1 MENTRRSTE
10 VFREICE
17 LRKTVPSPMRNQH
30 MIEMILAQLLLSGAP
45 ELVTFYKAIRD
56 EVKEAAEKGE
66 GVVPQE
72 RHRLLTFFFYPA
84 YLWKLLDAIQSAY
97 GAVIVA
103 EPHLSPWCEGEVDP
117 AKPLESLARKAFALY
132 DTGPLEPFVDK
143 VIREVREYK
152 AEGAIYWAHIGCRQ
166 TCATIRILKDALL
179 EKAGIPT
186 LVVDCD
192 LADPTY
198 SSGEQM
204 KDRLEEFFELLDE
217 RK

>member
-1 MENTRRSTE
+1 M
-10 VFREICE
+10 
-17 LRKTVPSPMRNQH
+17 
-30 MIEMILAQLLLSGAP
+30 LL
-45 ELVTFYKAIRD
+45 
-56 EVKEAAEKGE
+56 
-66 GVVPQE
+66 QE
-72 RHRLLTFFFYPA
+72 RYRLLTFFFYPA
-84 YLWKLLDAIQSAY
+84 YLWKLLDVMQSEY

-103 EPHLSPWCEGEVDP
+103 EPHLLPWCEGEVDP
-117 AKPLESLARKAFALY
+117 TKPLESLARKAFALY
-132 DTGPLEPFVDK
+132 DTGPLKPFFVDK
-143 VIREVREYK
+143 VLKEAREHK

-166 TCATIRILKDALL
+166 TCTTTRILKDALL
-179 EKAGIPT
+179 EEAGIPT